1 MNSEK
6 LQEKTQKLLEQV
18 YEAKKDI
25 RTEVIDTAKLGIE
38 NFRIVLK
45 TIQECLPKLDSWR
58 DVLEEYRS

>member
-45 TIQECLPKLDSWR
+45 TIQECLPKLDSWSVR
-58 DVLEEYRS
+58 